1 MGGVG
6 VVGVVVRGVGVL
18 VGGVGGDLGV
28 EEKGGVGKGEGE
40 GMRWGGV
47 CLGWGISGTGVG
59 CV

>member
-1 MGGVG
+1 
-6 VVGVVVRGVGVL
+6 VVGVVVGGVGVL